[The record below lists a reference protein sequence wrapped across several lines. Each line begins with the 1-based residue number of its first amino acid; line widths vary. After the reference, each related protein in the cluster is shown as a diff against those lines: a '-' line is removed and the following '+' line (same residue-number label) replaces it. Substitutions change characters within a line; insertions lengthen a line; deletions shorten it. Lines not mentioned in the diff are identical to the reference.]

1 MTLYYDKL
9 QSKIMTTSKQND
21 SNNYCIILA
30 GGRGKRLWPSSRME
44 RPKQFLDFFGTGK
57 TQLQSTFDRMSAIVP
72 KENIYVC
79 TCNEYVHWVNEQLPE
94 LSESCLMVEP
104 INRNTAGSVGWAML
118 NIQKRNVNARI
129 VIVPSDQFVTGDES
143 FERNVRDGLELVGKQ
158 DMALVMGVKPTRP
171 EPGYGYIQMGTNAE
185 YDHIYQI
192 QSFVEKPEREFAQ
205 MFMESDEFLWN
216 TGIIISNAPYLRH
229 CLRKLFY
236 ELFAPG
242 MCETHNY
249 TIDQIINYIETNYAS
264 LPNLA
269 IDQGVLQQADNVY
282 VMQVDFGWADLGTW
296 HSVYEFMSHGTGEN
310 VIIDSEVMMDD
321 CRDNIIKLPK
331 GHVGII
337 NGLEGYIVAEEGD
350 VLLICKKGDSSALI
364 RKYVNEVGIKYGE
377 KYI

>member
-1 MTLYYDKL
+1 M
-9 QSKIMTTSKQND
+9 ITSEQNN

-57 TQLQSTFDRMSAIVP
+57 TQLQSTFERMASIVP

-79 TCNEYVHWVNEQLPE
+79 TCREYVHWVNEQLPE
-94 LSESCLMVEP
+94 LSEECLMIEP

-118 NIQKRNVNARI
+118 NIQKRNMNASI
-129 VIVPSDQFVTGDES
+129 VIVPSDQYIMGDEA
-143 FERNVRDGLELVGKQ
+143 FKRNVLDGLQLVGKQ
-158 DMALVMGVKPTRP
+158 EMALVLGLKPTRP
-171 EPGYGYIQMGTNAE
+171 EPGYGYVQMGANGE
-185 YDHIYQI
+185 YEHVYKI

-205 MFMESDEFLWN
+205 MFMDSGEFLWN
-216 TGIIISNAPYLRH
+216 TGIILSSATYLRQ

-242 MCETHNY
+242 MCENHNY
-249 TIDQIINYIETNYAS
+249 TIDQIIGYIERNYAS
-264 LPNLA
+264 LPNVA
-269 IDQGVLQQADNVY
+269 IDQGVLQQAENVY

-310 VIIDSEVMMDD
+310 VVIDSEVMMDD

-377 KYI
+377 QYI